1 LRQQYDTFIK
11 KRNAERNA
19 SAVRQGR
26 MGVAVPVGIPGLLRP
41 TELTP
46 VGDVPVMSCDLK
58 TYCYEKRAG
67 ESSVRFSVLKAGKV
81 KIFWVKK
88 IFKKIFHQF
97 MREMF
102 LNWEDI

>member
-1 LRQQYDTFIK
+1 
-11 KRNAERNA
+11 
-19 SAVRQGR
+19 

-46 VGDVPVMSCDLK
+46 VGDVPAISCDLK
-58 TYCYEKRAG
+58 TYYYEKRAG

-88 IFKKIFHQF
+88 ISKKIFHQF